1 MPGAWIGLVVGSLKD
16 GKQADL
22 GEDAES
28 GGGDKKG
35 VRDQGRESLSG
46 VSWPP
51 EEVLMPQRLMGNVVP
66 GPEHWPGNRKGSRE
80 MAV

>member
-1 MPGAWIGLVVGSLKD
+1 MERGLGWNIP
-16 GKQADL
+16 QCWL

-35 VRDQGRESLSG
+35 VRDQDRESLSG
-46 VSWPP
+46 GSWPP
-51 EEVLMPQRLMGNVVP
+51 EELLMPQRLMGNVVP

-80 MAV
+80 LAG